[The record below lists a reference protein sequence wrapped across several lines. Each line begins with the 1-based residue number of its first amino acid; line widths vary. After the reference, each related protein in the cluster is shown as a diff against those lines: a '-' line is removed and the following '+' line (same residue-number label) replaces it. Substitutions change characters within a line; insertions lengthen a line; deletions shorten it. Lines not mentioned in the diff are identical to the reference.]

1 MYVTNLTTIPLKY
14 YTKGIKI
21 VLEPGIATLV
31 DENIV
36 SAKKLK
42 DCYGT
47 DIDIINQVNLEKQY
61 ANYSGNAKPVAP
73 IIEEELRDK
82 LLELLENG
90 DFDEEKEG
98 TEDDAEEGTEEIENT
113 EEGTE
118 EIENTEPTE
127 SKTPEITE
135 KDTKVVKE
143 AKKVTSKAT
152 SKRNRGSKKSK

>member
-113 EEGTE
+113 E
-118 EIENTEPTE
+118 PTE

-152 SKRNRGSKKSK
+152 SKRNKGSKKSK